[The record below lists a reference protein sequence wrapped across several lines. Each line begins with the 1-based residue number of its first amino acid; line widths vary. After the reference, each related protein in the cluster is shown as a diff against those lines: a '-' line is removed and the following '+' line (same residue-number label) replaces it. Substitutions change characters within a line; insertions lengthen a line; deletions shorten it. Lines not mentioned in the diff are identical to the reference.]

1 MNTLRALSLAFLVA
15 ALSALPSAC
24 ASCKG
29 APAPVEP
36 TPAAAPASDAGP
48 APTVDNPATAK

>member
-1 MNTLRALSLAFLVA
+1 MKNLILVVIAAA
-15 ALSALPSAC
+15 ALGLVSAC

-36 TPAAAPASDAGP
+36 TPAATRPVADAGTIP
-48 APTVDNPATAK
+48 AADDPATAR